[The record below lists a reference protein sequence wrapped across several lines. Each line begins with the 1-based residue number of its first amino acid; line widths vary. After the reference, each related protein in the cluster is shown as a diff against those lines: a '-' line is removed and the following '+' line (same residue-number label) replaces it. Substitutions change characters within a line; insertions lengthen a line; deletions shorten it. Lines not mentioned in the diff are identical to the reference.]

1 MAESL
6 VRRARRA
13 VRPPCGVL
21 SQLQALNLGEVWQ
34 NVAAPVLVIRGSK
47 DTVMSRADSSAIAET
62 VNRVHPGKARYLE
75 MEGMTHGFTVEKKFQ
90 GEMVTVILN
99 WAKEQVAKEA
109 ASSRAGEMG
118 RLKTQIPR
126 RFYPLQFLSSRLSTA
141 RSICSCFLVKVTIRP
156 SLKPLLGSRRY
167 TRYNPSNSLSA
178 S

>member
-75 MEGMTHGFTVEKKFQ
+75 MEGMTHGFTV
-90 GEMVTVILN
+90 
-99 WAKEQVAKEA
+99 AKEA

-118 RLKTQIPR
+118 RLKNNHRGGPGKA
-126 RFYPLQFLSSRLSTA
+126 SRLPA
-141 RSICSCFLVKVTIRP
+141 PQVNGLCPFPIGP
-156 SLKPLLGSRRY
+156 
-167 TRYNPSNSLSA
+167 
-178 S
+178 

>member
-99 WAKEQVAKEA
+99 WAKEQLAKEA
-109 ASSRAGEMG
+109 ASSRTGGMG
-118 RLKTQIPR
+118 RLKNNHRGGPGKA
-126 RFYPLQFLSSRLSTA
+126 SRLPA
-141 RSICSCFLVKVTIRP
+141 PQVNGLCPFPIGP
-156 SLKPLLGSRRY
+156 
-167 TRYNPSNSLSA
+167 
-178 S
+178 